1 METMQWGMEMCM
13 CVWLCV
19 YLYADVC
26 VCIHHSMRVYA
37 DVCVFTCRSICATVC
52 LPVFACVSDNIW
64 WFCVFM
70 CVLFISMISL
80 YFCSSII
87 STYFW
92 VCTCLNLCVCTSLLV
107 CMHGYRFQLQELHGC
122 ALEIN
127 TDDNGCRLPT
137 SHTCFNV
144 LLLPDYSTKEKLKER
159 LLKAVMYSQGFGML
173 WSLDH
178 LGPRFVGPFFA
189 NSSAIVGSCFI
200 LCIVCVCVLW

>member
-1 METMQWGMEMCM
+1 MRDGN
-13 CVWLCV
+13 V
-19 YLYADVC
+19 Y
-26 VCIHHSMRVYA
+26 
-37 DVCVFTCRSICATVC
+37 VCVFVCRCMCLYTSQHACVCGCVC
-52 LPVFACVSDNIW
+52 LYLSQHLCNCVFACVSDNIW
-64 WFCVFM
+64 LFCVFM